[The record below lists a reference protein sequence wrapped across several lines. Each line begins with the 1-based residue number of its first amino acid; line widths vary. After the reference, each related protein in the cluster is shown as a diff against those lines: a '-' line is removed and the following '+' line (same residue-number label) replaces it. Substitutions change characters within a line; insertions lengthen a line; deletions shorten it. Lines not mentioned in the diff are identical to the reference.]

1 MYYDITA
8 SWMIFR
14 VRMHKLYFLQGLL
27 GSLLFT
33 HSLSPSYLH
42 LCSFLSYCWIV
53 LPSCGLM
60 AVCFYD
66 WGGGWR
72 VLSLFITQSCPTLC
86 HPTDC
91 STPGFPVLHHLLELA
106 QTHVH
111 WVGDAIQP
119 ACPLLSSSQSFPA
132 SGYLPMSQLFASGGQ
147 SIGASASASVPPV
160 NIQDWFRYGVGI
172 SPL

>member
-14 VRMHKLYFLQGLL
+14 VCMHKLYFLQGLL

-86 HPTDC
+86 HPMDC
-91 STPGFPVLHHLLELA
+91 STPGLPVLHHLLELA

-119 ACPLLSSSQSFPA
+119 SHPLLSPSPPALSLSQHQGIYQWVSSWYQVAKVLELQPQHQS
-132 SGYLPMSQLFASGGQ
+132 LQW
-147 SIGASASASVPPV
+147 I
-160 NIQDWFRYGVGI
+160 FRIDFGMV
-172 SPL
+172 